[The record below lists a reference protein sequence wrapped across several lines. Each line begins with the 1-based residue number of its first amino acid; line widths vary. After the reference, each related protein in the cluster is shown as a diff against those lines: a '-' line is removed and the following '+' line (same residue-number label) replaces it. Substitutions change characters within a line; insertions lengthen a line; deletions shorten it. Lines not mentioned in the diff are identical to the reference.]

1 MDPPLVV
8 ADEPTASLDYLQA
21 EGVITRLRLL
31 AAPGRSVV
39 IATHDERLLPLADRV
54 VELTPRISP
63 YDRPPERNAL
73 DPGEYLFHQGDQGQ
87 LVYEVDEGIIDIVRH
102 RIDGSEELLQVLEPG
117 GYFGELSPMF
127 GLPRAASARARG
139 TAVVTGYNLRDFRH
153 RRGAD
158 LHTNDGPADA

>member
-1 MDPPLVV
+1 MDPPLIV

-31 AAPGRSVV
+31 AAPGRIVI

-63 YDRPPERNAL
+63 YDRPPERNTL

-87 LVYEVDEGIIDIVRH
+87 LVYEVDEGVIEIVRH
-102 RIDGSEELLQVLEPG
+102 RMDGSEELLQVLEPG

-127 GLPRAASARARG
+127 GLPRAASARARE
-139 TAVVTGYNLRDFRH
+139 TTVVTGYNLRDFRH

-158 LHTNDGPADA
+158 LHTKDGALDN